1 MGCIRNA
8 LSAAVLVLF
17 TAGSRPAVALDSNA
31 LAARLSELANDVMGK
46 ACVRARARVRLP
58 ALTLFWSWHCH
69 YQELYGRQH
78 ATPRHASHPRQLSNV
93 QPTDAAT
100 LNHARPRVATCTC
113 PGASNFQKLID
124 EGKIGTSMDPR

>member
-46 ACVRARARVRLP
+46 ACVRLP

-69 YQELYGRQH
+69 CQELFGRQKK
-78 ATPRHASHPRQLSNV
+78 PRHASHSRQLSNV

>member
-17 TAGSRPAVALDSNA
+17 TAGARPAAALDSNA

-46 ACVRARARVRLP
+46 ACVRLP

-69 YQELYGRQH
+69 CQELFGRQH

-100 LNHARPRVATCTC
+100 LNHARPRVATRTC